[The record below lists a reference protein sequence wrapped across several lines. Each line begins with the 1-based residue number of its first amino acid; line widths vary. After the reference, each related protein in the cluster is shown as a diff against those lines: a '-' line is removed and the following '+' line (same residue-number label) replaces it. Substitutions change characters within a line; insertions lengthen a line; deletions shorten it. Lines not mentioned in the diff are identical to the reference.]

1 MECNIAFSNRIDF
14 IFKQARK
21 VILVSL
27 IFGGTILTAQEGIL
41 DEIFGNTGSRKKP
54 PKTSSEIKKKESENS
69 EGSKSAEISE
79 EKESPPEPKKDSS
92 LRDIHDSPGTSTLKE
107 SGKDPITVEKKGYGH
122 SEKHGSDH
130 LLEAPSGLMGTHTH
144 TPGSIMVEYRY
155 MLMNMSGLY
164 QGANKIDPVL
174 PLILPHQTTA
184 NGNIAGLA
192 TNPSPSGNSTYMM
205 TPTQMNMEMH
215 MATVMGAITEN
226 LTVMA
231 MIPFIRNS
239 MEMLNAGSYL
249 KTYMSAQGVGD
260 IQGRISYR
268 TMHKENHSLLLSL
281 GLSLPTGS
289 IDQQDFMAPG
299 LPRIKVPYGMQP
311 GTGTYNPSP
320 GLTYTGKWETIFWG
334 AQASANLRDGKNAN
348 GYKFGN
354 RYEASLWIGIKFK
367 DWISFIGRVQFDK
380 WENIS
385 GLDQN
390 LPLTMNPQN
399 DPEKQ
404 GGRRTIAYAGTNIKL
419 PLISDLETRINFE
432 YGVPIQQHLNGPQL
446 GLKSAFN
453 VSAQALF

>member
-1 MECNIAFSNRIDF
+1 MPLSNRIGSLL
-14 IFKQARK
+14 KTTRK
-21 VILVSL
+21 IILISM
-27 IFGGTILTAQEGIL
+27 IFGGTLLSAEEGIL
-41 DEIFGNTGSRKKP
+41 DDLFGNKEGSKKS
-54 PKTSSEIKKKESENS
+54 PKNISESKNKESENS
-69 EGSKSAEISE
+69 ERSKLPENSE
-79 EKESPPEPKKDSS
+79 KKESPAEPKKDSS
-92 LRDIHDSPGTSTLKE
+92 SFNVDEQDASTLKE
-107 SGKDPITVEKKGYGH
+107 DGKNPVVVEKKESEH
-122 SEKHGSDH
+122 SRKHASNH

-144 TPGSIMVEYRY
+144 VPGNIMVEYRY

-164 QGANKIDPVL
+164 QGSNKIDPML
-174 PLILPHQTTA
+174 PLVFPHQTTT
-184 NGNIAGLA
+184 NGSIIGLPTA
-192 TNPSPSGNSTYMM
+192 SPTFGNSTYMM
-205 TPTQMNMEMH
+205 TPTRMNMEMH

-226 LTVMA
+226 LTAMA
-231 MIPFIRNS
+231 MIPFVRNS
-239 MEMLNAGSYL
+239 MEMLNGGSYL

-281 GLSLPTGS
+281 GLSFPTGS

-320 GLTYTGKWETIFWG
+320 GLTYTGKWEKIFWG
-334 AQASANLRDGKNAN
+334 TQALANLRDGKNAN

-354 RYEASLWIGIKFK
+354 RYEASFWIGLKVK
-367 DWISFIGRVQFDK
+367 DWISFLGRIQLDK
-380 WENIS
+380 WENLS
-385 GLDQN
+385 GSDPS
-390 LPLTMNPQN
+390 LPIAMNPQN

-404 GGRRTIAYAGTNIKL
+404 GGRRTIAFAGTNIKL